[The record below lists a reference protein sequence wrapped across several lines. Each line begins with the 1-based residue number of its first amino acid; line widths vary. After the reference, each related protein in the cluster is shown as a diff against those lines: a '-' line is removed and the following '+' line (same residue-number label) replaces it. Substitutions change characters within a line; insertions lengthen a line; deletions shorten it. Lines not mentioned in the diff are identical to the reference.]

1 MKVINFTYSVYP
13 SLLIGAIVCLIKL
26 IVFICIIH
34 VTTVFSATIDCEP
47 ATAGL
52 NIGMHKTEWSTIH
65 SAFEI
70 KPSGVNITLGRS
82 IPDWSVLYSLN
93 GLTLGQTT
101 GTCTGGNPGV
111 TVVFYYPQHAQS
123 VGTVSGSVIYPTDVP
138 GIGISIDDGFGVH
151 YQVFPWYESE
161 DGIFGDYTGAEDFI
175 VSGDIKFWKI
185 PGNLPV
191 TGGPINITGPEVA
204 IVYSKITGGYTM
216 ASQSPGRIVNFSG
229 GTGYLAGSRILHA
242 TLMIQPGTCNIE
254 GDDVKVDMGVYDG
267 SDGHSVWK
275 DARFKLICP
284 DGMGYN
290 GSATSDYVLNA
301 PYSIDPNA
309 TIAPN
314 NMKNGRVQISIVPY
328 TEVLDANKG
337 IIALDGTGA
346 KGYGI
351 QLAWGDYSNQNN
363 AEPATPVILNT
374 YVAANSL
381 NSAFL
386 SGDTPI
392 GGNGFSGGDNTI
404 KMAARYVR
412 TTGEAAPGPANAIVQ
427 VIANYQ

>member
-1 MKVINFTYSVYP
+1 VS
-13 SLLIGAIVCLIKL
+13 LIKL
-26 IVFICIIH
+26 ILFISVFH
-34 VTTVFSATIDCEP
+34 VTTVFSAIINCEP

-52 NIGMHKTEWSTIH
+52 NIGMHKDEWSTIH
-65 SAFEI
+65 SAFEL
-70 KPSGVNITLGRS
+70 KPSGVNITLGQNIS
-82 IPDWSVLYSLN
+82 DWSVLYSFN
-93 GLTLGQTT
+93 GLTLGQLT
-101 GTCTGGNPGV
+101 GTCTGGTPWINY
-111 TVVFYYPQHAQS
+111 VFYYPQHAMPA
-123 VGTVSGSVIYPTDVP
+123 GTVSGSVIYPTDVP
-138 GIGISIDDGFGVH
+138 GIGISIDDGSGLH
-151 YQVFPWYESE
+151 YQVYPWYQ
-161 DGIFGDYTGAEDFI
+161 GDVGAYNGDADFI
-175 VSGDIKFWKI
+175 IPGEVKLWKI
-185 PGNLPV
+185 PGKLPV
-191 TGGPINITGPEVA
+191 TSGSVNITGPEVGV
-204 IVYSKITGGYTM
+204 VYSNIAGGYTM
-216 ASQSPGRIVNFSG
+216 ASQSPGRIVNFAG

-275 DARFKLICP
+275 DARFKLVCP

-290 GSATSDYVLNA
+290 GSATSDYVVNA

-337 IIALDGTGA
+337 ILALDGTGA

-386 SGDTPI
+386 AGDTPL
-392 GGNGFSGGDNTI
+392 GGNGFSGEDNSI

-412 TTGEAAPGPANAIVQ
+412 TTGETAPGPANAIVQ
-427 VIANYQ
+427 VVANYQ